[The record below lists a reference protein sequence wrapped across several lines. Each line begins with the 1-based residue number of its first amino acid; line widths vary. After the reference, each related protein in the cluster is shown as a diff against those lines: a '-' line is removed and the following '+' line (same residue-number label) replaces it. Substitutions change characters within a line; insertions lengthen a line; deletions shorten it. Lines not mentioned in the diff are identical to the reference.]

1 MSDLT
6 PRQWHSVAKKMRSH
20 RSYRGEMDQIRKEAK
35 LRRKEREK
43 RTKRGKNEEQ
53 IEQMTWKETDTVKL
67 HTADTAD
74 TNDRHKMRSQRR
86 RRRLCTGL
94 GQVDPIGKD
103 ADSEL
108 ALMSQSYIVKSQCLV
123 LITCRRWNQADF
135 LCIWPCFCVFLFVP
149 ERHQWRNL
157 GLGSVLSLPNT
168 ESCQGTV
175 AEFC

>member
-43 RTKRGKNEEQ
+43 RGKKEEKTRNRRNRWHEKRRNQ
-53 IEQMTWKETDTVKL
+53 LNLTQLTQMTGTRWGHKEGGEDCVLALVKL
-67 HTADTAD
+67 IQLVRT
-74 TNDRHKMRSQRR
+74 QI
-86 RRRLCTGL
+86 
-94 GQVDPIGKD
+94 P
-103 ADSEL
+103 EL
-108 ALMSQSYIVKSQCLV
+108 ALMSQSYIVTSQYLV

-149 ERHQWRNL
+149 ERHQSRNL

-168 ESCQGTV
+168 ESSQGTV

>member
-35 LRRKEREK
+35 RRRKEREK

-53 IEQMTWKETDTVKL
+53 TEQMIWKETDTVKL
-67 HTADTAD
+67 NTAGTAD
-74 TNDRHKMRSQRR
+74 RRKMRSQRR
-86 RRRLCTGL
+86 RRRLCTSL

-108 ALMSQSYIVKSQCLV
+108 ALMSQSYIVTSQYLV
-123 LITCRRWNQADF
+123 LITCIRWNQADF

-149 ERHQWRNL
+149 ERHQSRNL

-168 ESCQGTV
+168 ESSQGTV

>member
-1 MSDLT
+1 
-6 PRQWHSVAKKMRSH
+6 MRSH

-43 RTKRGKNEEQ
+43 KRKKRGKNEEQ
-53 IEQMTWKETDTVKL
+53 TEQMTWKETEPVKL
-67 HTADTAD
+67 NTAD

-108 ALMSQSYIVKSQCLV
+108 ALMSQSYIVTSQYLV

-149 ERHQWRNL
+149 ERHQSRNL

-168 ESCQGTV
+168 ESSQGTV